1 MIIVNVVLLVLIF
14 VTVVTYIVES
24 AVIARSEYRTNRE
37 LRERIER
44 MKGDKRD

>member
-1 MIIVNVVLLVLIF
+1 MTIVDVVGIALMFAIS
-14 VTVVTYIVES
+14 VTVIVAI
-24 AVIARSEYRTNRE
+24 AVVARSEYRTNRE